1 MAKINPLIPD
11 KEVKKQVR
19 WFRTDVDFE
28 NSFKFW
34 FALQWQNH
42 YIHLFLVGFVFTAL
56 ELCNL
61 GWVADTVAENFSAG
75 GTMGGIFTIMGL
87 LIPPAIT
94 AIVSY
99 KGFWQYFNDLKHGR
113 SR

>member
-1 MAKINPLIPD
+1 MANITPIQPD

-42 YIHLFLVGFVFTAL
+42 YILLFLAGLVPTIL
-56 ELCNL
+56 EICNME
-61 GWVADTVAENFSAG
+61 WVAGTIAENFSVG
-75 GTMGGIFTIMGL
+75 IMGGIFTVMGL
-87 LIPPAIT
+87 LIPIAIT